1 MKKLILIIMI
11 MLFPIQILADNSY
24 EVTTHIINANV
35 EIAGA
40 LHVEEL
46 IVIKGN
52 TDYLNRKLN
61 YYSFGTS
68 KWNGTD
74 EIDYNGSEFYNGHS
88 ISITNVAVFDID
100 TSEIDINDLD
110 KNKTSSLKEFDIKN
124 PSNKGYSFKDNE
136 DGTASLNVM
145 YPIKGEMAIYIEY
158 SVNNIVVKHNDVK
171 ELNYTFKNLNLNS
184 KETIVRVITPY
195 VIDKEDEDL
204 YNVWI
209 HGSRTGQFQEIENTN
224 EEKLGIY
231 GIFEETEEFNIR
243 MTLPQDYVGIDM
255 YLTKSNEDALD
266 KIVAVE
272 NTRLNNTEKKNS
284 ILDNM
289 IYFLVIVSVVF
300 LIAVILISYFKLLDK
315 RIYILLFIFSI
326 LICIFNYLFYQFKY
340 FYLYI
345 IILVPLLGK
354 IITNKRK

>member
-1 MKKLILIIMI
+1 MKKILLIIM
-11 MLFPIQILADNSY
+11 MLLFPIPIFADNSY
-24 EVTTHIINANV
+24 EVTHHIINANV

-46 IVIKGN
+46 IVVKGK
-52 TDYLNRKLN
+52 TDHINRSLN
-61 YYSFGTS
+61 YYSFGTT

-74 EIDYNGSEFYNGHS
+74 KINYDGSEFYNAHS
-88 ISITNVAVFDID
+88 VSIVDIAVFDINE
-100 TSEIDINDLD
+100 SEIDINDLD
-110 KNKTSSLKEFDIKN
+110 KNKTSSLKEFNIKN
-124 PSNKGYSFKDNE
+124 PTNKGYSFKDNE
-136 DGTASLNVM
+136 DGTTQLNVL
-145 YPIKGEMAIYIEY
+145 YPIDGEMAIYIEY
-158 SVNNIVVKHNDVK
+158 SVNNVVVKHNDVK

-195 VIDKEDEDL
+195 TIDKEDEDL

-209 HGSRTGQFQEIENTN
+209 HGNRNGQFQELENTN

-255 YLTKSNEDALD
+255 YLTESKEDALD

-272 NTRLNNTEKKNS
+272 NSRLNNTEKRYS

-289 IYFLVIVSVVF
+289 IYFLIGITVIFIVAVF
-300 LIAVILISYFKLLDK
+300 LISYYKLLDK
-315 RIYILLFIFSI
+315 RIYTVLFIFAL
-326 LICIFNYLFYQFKY
+326 LICIFNYLFYQFKH
-340 FYLYI
+340 FYLFI
-345 IILVPLLGK
+345 IILIPYLGK
-354 IITNKRK
+354 IISNKRK